1 MKACAVYTNVKPQGG
16 QNIMLVG
23 FAPLSEKEIVLTWTF
38 ESGFES
44 RATVER
50 SALSAMLRELNCA
63 CLRLGQQDFDDTFS
77 ESEALRVENR
87 RLRVRLDELVYENA
101 SLKEKS
107 EA

>member
-50 SALSAMLRELNCA
+50 SALSAMLRELNCD
-63 CLRLGQQDFDDTFS
+63 CLRLGQQDFEDTFS
-77 ESEALRVENR
+77 ETEALRVENR

-101 SLKEKS
+101 TLKEKG